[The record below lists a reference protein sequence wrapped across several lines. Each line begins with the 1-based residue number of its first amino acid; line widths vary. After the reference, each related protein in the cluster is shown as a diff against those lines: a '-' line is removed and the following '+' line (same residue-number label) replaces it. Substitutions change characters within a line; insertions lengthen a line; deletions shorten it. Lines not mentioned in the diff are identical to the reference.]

1 MRSILQPMVI
11 SMNKF
16 DSEFPALAAEFAA
29 LNKYLGPME
38 LREVL
43 EWIFHY
49 RQNYATDVLREADR
63 YADIV
68 GIR

>member
-1 MRSILQPMVI
+1 MVI
-11 SMNKF
+11 RMNSI

-29 LNKYLGPME
+29 LNKYLGPMDPKDC
-38 LREVL
+38 LD
-43 EWIFHY
+43 WIFHY
-49 RQNYATDVLREADR
+49 RDCYPADVLCEADQ